1 MHKILNL
8 IASCKDIMLAF
19 FSPRRKISSKKE
31 REIEDMQ
38 SNYLV
43 TSRRRGFHFF
53 IICLPEIK
61 NITIVYTFVEPPN
74 KQTFFTNLITF
85 QIRQR

>member
-43 TSRRRGFHFF
+43 TSPWFSFF
-53 IICLPEIK
+53 S
-61 NITIVYTFVEPPN
+61 
-74 KQTFFTNLITF
+74 
-85 QIRQR
+85 